1 MIRLVLGGE
10 KSGKSDLAYGLFLD
24 APGPGVV
31 MAMGC
36 ARDAAFRRQILEHR
50 LRRDP
55 AIPVLEP
62 GMELAAALDQAR
74 AAGLNVLVDS
84 LDFWLFAC
92 MESGSE
98 SLDGLFDELAASL
111 APFGAGDRPACVLVS
126 CEVGLGPIA
135 SSSLARTF
143 ARAQGALNQRLA
155 VLASDVRL
163 VVAGLP
169 VMLK

>member
-1 MIRLVLGGE
+1 MIRLILGGE
-10 KSGKSDLAYGLFLD
+10 KSGKSDLAYGYFRA

-31 MAMGC
+31 MAMGA

-55 AIPVLEP
+55 RVPVLEP
-62 GMELAAALDQAR
+62 GTQLAAALLDAR
-74 AAGLNVLVDS
+74 AKGLNVLVDS

-92 MESGSE
+92 MEHDPDRLDEVTRELAE
-98 SLDGLFDELAASL
+98 SLSGF
-111 APFGAGDRPACVLVS
+111 APEGSPACVLVS

-135 SSSLARTF
+135 PTSLARRF

-155 VLASDVRL
+155 QAACEVKL

-169 VMLK
+169 VALK